1 MPWDDFVVQF
11 TDLSITHLIN
21 TSLLSFSKT
30 WRESTAMGR
39 WSRPSRVGG
48 CLNHTATFLDNP
60 QYRSVWGFSSICLPF
75 VKI

>member
-30 WRESTAMGR
+30 WREFTAQSR
-39 WSRPSRVGG
+39 WSRPARAGG

-60 QYRSVWGFSSICLPF
+60 QYRSVRVSNF
-75 VKI
+75 